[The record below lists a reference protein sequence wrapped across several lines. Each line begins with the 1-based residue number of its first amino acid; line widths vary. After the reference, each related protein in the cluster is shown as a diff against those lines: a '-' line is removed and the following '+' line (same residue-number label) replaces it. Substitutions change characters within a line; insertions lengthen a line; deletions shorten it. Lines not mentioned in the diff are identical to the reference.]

1 MKGYL
6 FGYLDSYQIF
16 HYIGTSIAFDFRFDL
31 TFTNKSIVHL
41 KREFMQ
47 TSKTFSIHFWLKM
60 AKRKED
66 LAPIYVRITVN
77 GKRAEISLK
86 RDISVTQWDARAKRA
101 KPRTH
106 GANSINAYLDDIYS
120 SLLACHK
127 QLTSE
132 FKLITAHNI
141 KARFLGEDEQ
151 HKTLMELVDYHNKN
165 MPYTIKSG
173 TLKNYFT
180 TEKYLKMF
188 LKKKMKANDI
198 YLKGLSYSFIINFEQ
213 FLRNTPSINS
223 SQPLNNNGVMKH
235 LERFKKL
242 LNLAMDLEWIE
253 KNPFSRFKLK
263 FSKYERAFL
272 SKSELEI
279 LELGVLKQEA
289 HIRTRDVFVFACY
302 TGLSYIDVKLLTK
315 DNVVKG
321 IDGDQWIFT
330 SREKTDKPV
339 KVPLLDKALD
349 IISKYDGTLADSL
362 LPVYSNQKVNAY
374 LKEIALELEIQKKL
388 TFHSA
393 RHTFAT
399 TVTLSNGVPIETVS
413 KLLGHTKL
421 STTQVYARVMEQ
433 KLSSDIR
440 DLKDKLNNSKP
451 NLGNPQ
457 VSAV

>member
-1 MKGYL
+1 M
-6 FGYLDSYQIF
+6 
-16 HYIGTSIAFDFRFDL
+16 
-31 TFTNKSIVHL
+31 
-41 KREFMQ
+41 
-47 TSKTFSIHFWLKM
+47 
-60 AKRKED
+60 
-66 LAPIYVRITVN
+66 
-77 GKRAEISLK
+77 
-86 RDISVTQWDARAKRA
+86 
-101 KPRTH
+101 
-106 GANSINAYLDDIYS
+106 
-120 SLLACHK
+120 
-127 QLTSE
+127 
-132 FKLITAHNI
+132 
-141 KARFLGEDEQ
+141 
-151 HKTLMELVDYHNKN
+151 
-165 MPYTIKSG
+165 
-173 TLKNYFT
+173 
-180 TEKYLKMF
+180 
-188 LKKKMKANDI
+188 
-198 YLKGLSYSFIINFEQ
+198 
-213 FLRNTPSINS
+213 
-223 SQPLNNNGVMKH
+223 
-235 LERFKKL
+235 
-242 LNLAMDLEWIE
+242 
-253 KNPFSRFKLK
+253 
-263 FSKYERAFL
+263 
-272 SKSELEI
+272 
-279 LELGVLKQEA
+279 
-289 HIRTRDVFVFACY
+289 
-302 TGLSYIDVKLLTK
+302 TK